1 MKVISPKWWAIFH
14 VAIIADAVQGAIDH
28 WKTNTKFVKRLIIGD
43 AAMVAVLLFLVAY
56 FG

>member
-1 MKVISPKWWAIFH
+1 MKVISPRWWAIFH

>member
-28 WKTNTKFVKRLIIGD
+28 WKTNTKFVKRLIIADFALVGI
-43 AAMVAVLLFLVAY
+43 LLFLVAWL
-56 FG
+56 G